1 MTINLKPRTDGG
13 GRAGNGFAMLRDKA
27 IPLYY
32 QLETILRNKIVSGD
46 FGPETALPSEDA
58 LAEEYHVSRIT
69 VRQALAA
76 LEQDGLVLR
85 RRGKGTFVSADA
97 RAVEL
102 PRYTGSIEDLMLMGL
117 RTATQVLDSAWIDP
131 PEHIRERL
139 NVSGEK
145 VLRIEKIRSLE
156 NRPFSYILNYLPP
169 AVGARLPL
177 ELVKSKPMLM
187 ILEEDLGVRLSE
199 ADQAVQATIA
209 DSDIAAKLDLRVGD
223 PLLNSERI
231 VYDLRKQ
238 PVEYVSSLYRADKY
252 AFTMKLKRRRSARS
266 ARWDAA

>member
-1 MTINLKPRTDGG
+1 
-13 GRAGNGFAMLRDKA
+13 MLRDKA

-46 FGPETALPSEDA
+46 FGPESALPSEDA
-58 LAEEYHVSRIT
+58 LAEEYRVSRIT

-85 RRGKGTFVSADA
+85 RRGKGTFVSSEA
-97 RAVEL
+97 RTVEL

-117 RTATQVLDSAWIDP
+117 RTATQVLDSCWIDP

-139 NVSGEK
+139 NVAGEK

-169 AVGARLPL
+169 AVGERLPL
-177 ELVKSKPMLM
+177 ERVKSKPMLM
-187 ILEEDLGVRLSE
+187 ILEEDLGIRISE
-199 ADQAVQATIA
+199 ADQAVKATLA
-209 DSDIAAKLDLRVGD
+209 DAAIAAKLELRVGD

-238 PVEYVSSLYRADKY
+238 PVEYVSSLYRADRY
-252 AFTMKLKRRRSARS
+252 AFTMKLKRRRSSRS
-266 ARWDAA
+266 SRWDAA

>member
-1 MTINLKPRTDGG
+1 MRAARRVPA
-13 GRAGNGFAMLRDKA
+13 GRKGNGEAMLRDKA

-32 QLETILRNKIVSGD
+32 QLETILRNKITSGEYA
-46 FGPETALPSEDA
+46 PEAPLPSEDT
-58 LAEEYHVSRIT
+58 LADEYRVSRIT

-85 RRGKGTFVSADA
+85 RRGKGTFVSAEA
-97 RAVEL
+97 RAVGL

-117 RTATQVLDSAWIDP
+117 RTATEVLDAAWIDP

-139 NVSGEK
+139 RSAGDK
-145 VLRIEKIRSLE
+145 VLRIEKVRRLE
-156 NRPFSYILNYLPP
+156 GRPFSYVLNYLPP
-169 AVGARLPL
+169 AVGEKLPL
-177 ELVKSKPMLM
+177 ELVKTKPMLM
-187 ILEEDLGVRLSE
+187 ILEEELGIRLSE

-209 DSDIAAKLDLRVGD
+209 DAAIAPLLDIRVGD

-231 VYDLRKQ
+231 VYDVRKR
-238 PVEYVSSLYRADKY
+238 PVEYVSSLYRADQY

-266 ARWDAA
+266 ARWGAA